1 MEKQK
6 TALPVIA
13 GVLILVSEGFK
24 LLGLL
29 GLFVAGLFIFIWP
42 PVIISPIAIVFIVL
56 VVYIAL
62 TALAVIGGIEALR
75 RKHWGLALTGAV
87 IAALPFSLFGVAA
100 VILVVLSREEFE

>member
-29 GLFVAGLFIFIWP
+29 GLFVASLFIFIWP
-42 PVIISPIAIVFIVL
+42 PLIISPVGIVFIAL

-62 TALAVIGGIEALR
+62 TAVAVIGGIQALR

>member
-1 MEKQK
+1 
-6 TALPVIA
+6 
-13 GVLILVSEGFK
+13 
-24 LLGLL
+24 
-29 GLFVAGLFIFIWP
+29 IFIWP
-42 PVIISPIAIVFIVL
+42 PVIISPVAIVFIVL

-62 TALAVIGGIEALR
+62 TAAAVIGGIEALR